1 MAEIVSI
8 KEQIRFLVQLQVIDG
23 KIYGLRKEKERAP
36 EEALKLQKE
45 LEDKK
50 ANLKTLEEEDK
61 SLARRRK
68 EKEIDLGS
76 KEENIKK
83 LNSQLSSLKTNKEYH
98 AMLSQITSF
107 KTDIS
112 VLEEDILKIMD
123 EQDALK
129 GKLAKEKAYLTEEDK
144 KFQEEKKK
152 IDECVKEIE
161 YAISELTA
169 KRNQIIPSIDKRIY
183 STYERILK
191 GKDGL
196 ALVAVKVAAKDYSCQ
211 GCYIGVTSQVV
222 NEIKMYDKIVTC
234 ESCARILYLEE
245 EL

>member
-8 KEQIRFLVQLQVIDG
+8 KEQIRFLAQLQVIDG
-23 KIYGLRKEKERAP
+23 KIHGLRKEKDRAP

-61 SLARRRK
+61 NLARRRK

-83 LNSQLSSLKTNKEYH
+83 LNSQLPSLKTNKEYH
-98 AMLSQITSF
+98 AILSEITSF

-129 GKLAKEKAYLTEEDK
+129 GKLAKEKAYLAEEDK

-152 IDECVKEIE
+152 IDEYVKETE
-161 YAISELTA
+161 CAIAELTA
-169 KRNQIIPSIDKRIY
+169 KRDRIIPSIDKRIY

-196 ALVAVKVAAKDYSCQ
+196 ALVAVKDYSCQ

-222 NEIKMYDKIVTC
+222 NEIKMHDKIVTC

>member
-8 KEQIRFLVQLQVIDG
+8 KEQIRSLVQLQGLDG
-23 KIYGLRKEKERAP
+23 KIHALRKEKERAP
-36 EEALKLQKE
+36 QEVLNLQKE

-50 ANLKTLEEEDK
+50 TNLKNLEEEDK
-61 SLARRRK
+61 NLAKRRK

-98 AMLSQITSF
+98 AMLSQITGF
-107 KTDIS
+107 KTDIA
-112 VLEEDILKIMD
+112 VLEDDILKIMD

-129 GKLAKEKAYLTEEDK
+129 GCIAKEKAYLAEEDK
-144 KFQEEKKK
+144 KFQEEKRK
-152 IDECVKEIE
+152 IDGHVKEIE
-161 YAISELTA
+161 YAINDLTA
-169 KRNQIIPSIDKRIY
+169 KRNQIAPSIDKRIY

-196 ALVAVKVAAKDYSCQ
+196 ALVAVKDYSCQ

-222 NEIKMYDKIVTC
+222 NEIKMQDKIVTC
-234 ESCARILYLEE
+234 ESCARILYIEE
-245 EL
+245 DL

>member
-8 KEQIRFLVQLQVIDG
+8 KEQIRSLVQLQVIDG
-23 KIYGLRKEKERAP
+23 KIHGLRKEKGHAP
-36 EEALKLQKE
+36 EEVLKLQKE

-50 ANLKTLEEEDK
+50 ANLKNLEEEDK
-61 SLARRRK
+61 TLAKRRK

-76 KEENIKK
+76 KEENIKR
-83 LNSQLSSLKTNKEYH
+83 LNSQLPSLKTNKEYH
-98 AMLSQITSF
+98 AMLSEITSF

-123 EQDALK
+123 EQEAIK
-129 GKLAKEKAYLTEEDK
+129 GKLAKEKAYLTEEERN
-144 KFQEEKKK
+144 FQGEKKK
-152 IDECVKEIE
+152 IDEHVKEIE
-161 YAISELTA
+161 FAINDLTA

-196 ALVAVKVAAKDYSCQ
+196 ALVAVKDYSCQ
-211 GCYIGVTSQVV
+211 GCYIGVTPQVV
-222 NEIKMYDKIVTC
+222 NEIKMQDKIVTC
-234 ESCARILYLEE
+234 ESCARILYIEE
-245 EL
+245 DL

>member
-8 KEQIRFLVQLQVIDG
+8 KEQIRFLAQMQVIDG
-23 KIYGLRKEKERAP
+23 KIHGLRRENEQA
-36 EEALKLQKE
+36 
-45 LEDKK
+45 
-50 ANLKTLEEEDK
+50 LEEENK
-61 SLARRRK
+61 NLAKRRK

-83 LNSQLSSLKTNKEYH
+83 LNSQLPSLKTNKEYH
-98 AMLSQITSF
+98 AMLSEITSF

-129 GKLAKEKAYLTEEDK
+129 GKLAKEKAYLAGEDK

-152 IDECVKEIE
+152 IDEHVKEIE
-161 YAISELTA
+161 CAISDLTA
-169 KRNQIIPSIDKRIY
+169 KRNQITPSIDKRIY
-183 STYERILK
+183 AIYERILK

-196 ALVAVKVAAKDYSCQ
+196 ALVAVKDYSCQ